1 MMKPVT
7 LSVIGLL
14 MILAVLLFVQ
24 HLPAVLVLL
33 SGMTVVLILV
43 GTLVPVQ
50 SRIYRLEFLADE
62 GDEPRRAGA
71 LSWRCI
77 EGRKLD
83 PGRKH
88 SIECHLEI
96 TRVWQLGVIGVTALL
111 TVGLVLAIFSN
122 PFRPVTHTDSVS
134 YFLFLL
140 LCFASLVPLGIA
152 TRWLLERQLLA
163 RSRISIGNMNS
174 RTGAYTFSAPPGLH
188 YGGTKMPSAHNL
200 EDNTCV
206 VFYAATRPDINKSSC
221 SLAFHRLLL
230 H

>member
-1 MMKPVT
+1 MMKPAT
-7 LSVIGLL
+7 LLVIGLL
-14 MILAVLLFVQ
+14 MILAVLLFEEY
-24 HLPAVLVLL
+24 LPAVLLLL
-33 SGMTVVLILV
+33 SGLTVVLILV

-50 SRIYRLEFLADE
+50 SRIYRLEFLAHE
-62 GDEPRRAGA
+62 GDEPGRAGV

-83 PGRKH
+83 PGRRH
-88 SIECHLEI
+88 SFECHLEI
-96 TRVWQLGVIGVTALL
+96 TRVWQLGVIGVTGLL

-122 PFRPVTHTDSVS
+122 PFRPVTHIDAGS
-134 YFLFLL
+134 YFLFFL

-174 RTGAYTFSAPPGLH
+174 RTGAYTFSDLQGSH
-188 YGGTKMPSAHNL
+188 YGGTKIPSARNL

-206 VFYAATRPDINKSSC
+206 VFYASTRPDINKSSC